1 MTHSPDD
8 SRFMRMALRLARRG
22 VGRTHPNPPVGA
34 VVVRNGRIVGRG
46 FHRQAGGAH
55 GEAAALQDAGKA
67 ARGATLYVTLEPCA
81 HHGRTPPCTDAVIAA
96 GIKRVVIG
104 SIDPNPHVPNR
115 GRIKLRR
122 AAIDVV
128 TGVLQSDCDE
138 LNAAFFKH
146 VTSGLPLVTLK
157 LAASLDGRIA
167 TATGDS
173 RWITGEDSRRYTHRL
188 RNEHDAVLV
197 GAETVL
203 RDDPQLTCRLRGGRN
218 PLRVVVDGKLRIPTT
233 ARIVRDSRSVPT
245 VVVTTSH
252 AAKNRIA
259 ALEAAGVEVVRC
271 RSKRGRIAMRDVL
284 RVLGGRGL
292 LSVLVEGGASIAGQF
307 LQQRLVDRLLVFF
320 APKLIGAD
328 GRPMLDALGV
338 RRMSE
343 AIATGPLRIRRFAA
357 DVLVATHMG
366 DRHEPGFN

>member
-1 MTHSPDD
+1 
-8 SRFMRMALRLARRG
+8 MRMALRLARRG

-34 VVVRNGRIVGRG
+34 VVVRSGRVVGRG
-46 FHRQAGGAH
+46 FHRQAGSAH

-104 SIDPNPHVPNR
+104 SIDRNPHVPSR
-115 GRIKLRR
+115 GRVKLRR
-122 AAIDVV
+122 AEIDVV
-128 TGVLQSDCDE
+128 TGVLRSECDE

-173 RWITGEDSRRYTHRL
+173 RWITGADSRRYTHRL

-233 ARIVRDSRSVPT
+233 ACLVRDSHLAPT
-245 VVVTTSH
+245 LVVTASQ

-271 RSKRGRIAMRDVL
+271 RSKRGRITMRDVL
-284 RVLGGRGL
+284 RVLGERGL
-292 LSVLVEGGASIAGQF
+292 LSVLVEGGASIASQF
-307 LQQRLVDRLLVFF
+307 LRESLVDRLLVFL

-343 AIATGPLRIRRFAA
+343 ALATGPLRIRRFAA

-366 DRHEPGFN
+366 DRHESSSN